1 MLKKLTAQD
10 ITRVS
15 LFTALICI
23 ASYIKIDLPAV
34 PITLQTMVVMLA
46 GCILS
51 TRQAALSLLVYL
63 LLGSIGAPV
72 FSGGSGGLGILLGK
86 YGGYLFGFL
95 MGAVVIS
102 LLRGRKNNLWQ
113 LLFGNVIGGILVID
127 LFGALWYSL
136 MTGMNL
142 VQAFMVGALVFI
154 PGDLI
159 KAVVAALL
167 AQRLNKFLLHNHRS
181 YNA

>member
-1 MLKKLTAQD
+1 MFKKLTAQD

-34 PITLQTMVVMLA
+34 PITMQTLAVMLA
-46 GCILS
+46 GCILN

-72 FSGGSGGLGILLGK
+72 FSGGSAGLGILLGK

-95 MGAVVIS
+95 IGVVIIS
-102 LLRGRKNNLWQ
+102 LLKGKKNNLWQ
-113 LLFGNVIGGILVID
+113 LLLANFAGGILVVH
-127 LFGALWYSL
+127 LFGSLWYSL

-142 VQAFMVGALVFI
+142 AQAFVVCSLVFI

-159 KAVVAALL
+159 KAVIAALL
-167 AQRLNKFLLHNHRS
+167 AQRVNKYLSHNHI
-181 YNA
+181 